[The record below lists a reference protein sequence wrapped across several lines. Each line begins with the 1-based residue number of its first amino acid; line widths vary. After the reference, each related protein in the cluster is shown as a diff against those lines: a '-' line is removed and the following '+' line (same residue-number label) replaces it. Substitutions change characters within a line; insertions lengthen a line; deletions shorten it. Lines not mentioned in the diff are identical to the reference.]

1 MSKSMTGYGRGEAQ
15 SLSKQ
20 FTVEIKSV
28 NHRYLEVFI
37 RQPRQYA
44 MLEENIRRFVQKFI
58 QRGRVDIF
66 IKVEELGEQKP
77 EIKVDKEIAVAYY
90 ESLKDL
96 ADNLQISPDI
106 NVFQLVSLPEVIK
119 LEEVEEDLEQVWQ
132 ILQKA
137 LIQGLEQL
145 VEMRKTEGESLKNDL
160 LKRIDLLQKL
170 SEQIYQRS
178 PLVVEEYRQKLQNR
192 IKELLTDYELDEQR
206 LNQEIVYFADKSNIT
221 EEIIRLR
228 SHFQQFTKSMAL
240 DEPVGRKL
248 DFLVQEMN
256 REMNTIGSKAN
267 DMEIGQL
274 VVEGK
279 SELEKI
285 REQVQNIE

>member
-15 SLSKQ
+15 GLSKQ

-44 MLEENIRRFVQKFI
+44 MLEENIRRFIQKFI
-58 QRGRVDIF
+58 QRGRVDVF

>member
-15 SLSKQ
+15 GLSKQ

-58 QRGRVDIF
+58 QRGRVDVF

>member
-1 MSKSMTGYGRGEAQ
+1 MIKSMTGYGRGEAQ
-15 SLSKQ
+15 GLHKQ
-20 FTVEIKSV
+20 FTIEIKSV

-58 QRGRVDIF
+58 QRGRIDVF
-66 IKVEELGEQKP
+66 VKVEELGEQKP
-77 EIKVDKEIAVAYY
+77 EVKVDKEIAVAYH

-96 ADNLQISPDI
+96 ADNLQISADI
-106 NVFQLVSLPEVIK
+106 DVFQLISLPEVIK
-119 LEEVEEDLEQVWQ
+119 LEEIEDDLEKVWE
-132 ILQKA
+132 ILKEA
-137 LIQGLEQL
+137 LAQGLEKL
-145 VEMRKTEGESLKNDL
+145 VEMRKTEGESLKADL
-160 LKRIDLLQKL
+160 LKRIDLLHKL

-178 PLVVEEYRQKLQNR
+178 PLVVEEYRQRLHNR
-192 IKELLTDYELDEQR
+192 IQELLRDYQLDEQR
-206 LNQEIVYFADKSNIT
+206 LSQEVIYFADKSNIT

-228 SHFQQFTKSMAL
+228 SHFQQFTKSMVI
-240 DEPVGRKL
+240 DESVGRKL

-267 DMEIGQL
+267 DVEIAQL

-279 SELEKI
+279 SELEKV
-285 REQVQNIE
+285 REQIQNIE

>member
-1 MSKSMTGYGRGEAQ
+1 
-15 SLSKQ
+15 
-20 FTVEIKSV
+20 
-28 NHRYLEVFI
+28 
-37 RQPRQYA
+37 
-44 MLEENIRRFVQKFI
+44 MLEENIRRFIQKFI

-206 LNQEIVYFADKSNIT
+206 LNQEIVYFADKST
-221 EEIIRLR
+221 LP
-228 SHFQQFTKSMAL
+228 K
-240 DEPVGRKL
+240 KL
-248 DFLVQEMN
+248 SD
-256 REMNTIGSKAN
+256 
-267 DMEIGQL
+267 
-274 VVEGK
+274 
-279 SELEKI
+279 
-285 REQVQNIE
+285 

>member
-15 SLSKQ
+15 GLSKQ

-279 SELEKI
+279 SELENI

>member
-1 MSKSMTGYGRGEAQ
+1 MIKSMTGYGRGEAQ
-15 SLSKQ
+15 GLHKQ

-44 MLEENIRRFVQKFI
+44 MLEENIRRFVQKFL
-58 QRGRVDIF
+58 QRGRIDIF
-66 IKVEELGEQKP
+66 IKVEELGEKKP
-77 EIKVDKEIAVAYY
+77 EIKVDKEIAVAYHK
-90 ESLKDL
+90 SLKDL

-119 LEEVEEDLEQVWQ
+119 LEEIEDDIEQVWK
-132 ILQKA
+132 ILQIA
-137 LIQGLEQL
+137 LAQGLEKL
-145 VEMRKTEGESLKNDL
+145 VEMRKTEGESLK
-160 LKRIDLLQKL
+160 KDLLQRVDL
-170 SEQIYQRS
+170 LHRISDLIYQRS

-192 IKELLTDYELDEQR
+192 IQDLLKDYQLDENR
-206 LNQEIVYFADKSNIT
+206 LNQEVVYFADKSSIT

-228 SHFQQFTKSMAL
+228 SHFQQFSKSMTL

-267 DMEIGQL
+267 DVEIAQL
-274 VVEGK
+274 VVDGK

-285 REQVQNIE
+285 REQIQNIE

>member
-15 SLSKQ
+15 GLSKQ

-58 QRGRVDIF
+58 QRGRVDVF

-192 IKELLTDYELDEQR
+192 IKELLTDYELDEKDLIR
-206 LNQEIVYFADKSNIT
+206 NSLSDVNIT

-228 SHFQQFTKSMAL
+228 SHFQQFSNQWL
-240 DEPVGRKL
+240 
-248 DFLVQEMN
+248 
-256 REMNTIGSKAN
+256 
-267 DMEIGQL
+267 
-274 VVEGK
+274 
-279 SELEKI
+279 
-285 REQVQNIE
+285 

>member
-15 SLSKQ
+15 GLSKQ

-285 REQVQNIE
+285 REQIQNIE

>member
-1 MSKSMTGYGRGEAQ
+1 MS
-15 SLSKQ
+15 
-20 FTVEIKSV
+20 
-28 NHRYLEVFI
+28 
-37 RQPRQYA
+37 
-44 MLEENIRRFVQKFI
+44 KFI
-58 QRGRVDIF
+58 QRGRVDILSRLR
-66 IKVEELGEQKP
+66 ISEQKP

-96 ADNLQISPDI
+96 ADNLQISPESM
-106 NVFQLVSLPEVIK
+106 FFGQLTRSNQARRGREGFRT
-119 LEEVEEDLEQVWQ
+119 VWQ

-145 VEMRKTEGESLKNDL
+145 VELRKTEGESLKNDL

-279 SELEKI
+279 SELE
-285 REQVQNIE
+285 N